1 MNDEEVILHFCFIQ
15 LHGWTTQSIAV
26 VKSLSVYLL
35 SAGVPLVFYT
45 TPRLTFVR

>member
-15 LHGWTTQSIAV
+15 LRGWTTQAIAV
-26 VKSLSVYLL
+26 VKSLSVYCVSLACL
-35 SAGVPLVFYT
+35 WFYT